1 MKVVALVPVKLNN
14 ERVPGKNLKTFSD
27 GKTLMEFSL
36 GNLDSVEGIDEIYVF
51 SSSEEVVNY
60 FPKNNRKI
68 RFLQRPASL
77 NTSETKSQDILN
89 AFIDKVDADIYVLFH
104 VTSPFITKESIET
117 CVEKVVNGNY
127 DSAHCVK
134 KIEDFLWE
142 NGKPLNFNPASI
154 VRTQDLS
161 EIVKEITGVYVFK
174 KEVFEKYQKR
184 VGVNPYRHYIDSIQE
199 IDIDYPADFTLA
211 YAMYDYYLK
220 EK

>member
-77 NTSETKSQDILN
+77 NTPETKSHDILN
-89 AFIDKVDADIYVLFH
+89 AFIDKVEYVSEKSTRTLL
-104 VTSPFITKESIET
+104 VTTAS
-117 CVEKVVNGNY
+117 VL
-127 DSAHCVK
+127 
-134 KIEDFLWE
+134 DFPTSTLPPSTVY
-142 NGKPLNFNPASI
+142 PL
-154 VRTQDLS
+154 
-161 EIVKEITGVYVFK
+161 
-174 KEVFEKYQKR
+174 
-184 VGVNPYRHYIDSIQE
+184 
-199 IDIDYPADFTLA
+199 
-211 YAMYDYYLK
+211 
-220 EK
+220 